1 MKKVLVLFMFAALIA
16 GAAYAQET
24 TGTARAVVT
33 DPDGAALPG
42 VTVAISDPDIGLQR
56 TGISDARGI
65 VGFRALPPGT
75 YQLTATLDGFQT
87 YKSSFQVNLGS
98 ETNFDFQMKLGAI
111 TDVIEVTGEAP
122 LVDVSST
129 VAGLTVSTDDLNA
142 KMPVQREASYV
153 ALLAPATVTGDTA
166 FNGYTPGQNNI
177 SMSGAS
183 VAENSYQVNG
193 LNITNFRNG
202 IGSTMVPMEF
212 VEEMQ
217 VKTGGYE
224 AEFGRSTGG
233 VINMVTKSGSN
244 SLHGNFSLYYEP
256 EDLQEQEP
264 DTYLAPNS
272 DETRETME
280 ANASLGGAI
289 LKDKLFY
296 FGFVRYTDNDF
307 LGLSY
312 GQGTRRETSDPYWGG
327 KLDWNITPSHRLEGT
342 YISDDVAVDVTTYDY
357 YIPGVTGEMCA
368 DPSDPAGGMVDC
380 LSLAL
385 RSAPYPSNGY
395 ITDTTGHGVDN
406 RGGDNYI
413 IKYTGI
419 FTENFLLSAQYGDNQ
434 FDRTNKSSGDN
445 SPYAFD
451 LRGGGYIHLG
461 SWVNWSRGNAFD
473 ERKAYR
479 VDADYYMGNH
489 SFRAGVDTEE
499 NNSEDLTSY
508 SGGFRVGYY
517 DSNTSPTGAAVNIRH
532 YFNGGSFDVNS
543 DAAYI
548 QDSWAVTPNLTVNL
562 GVRWEKFENKN
573 SLGQTFIET
582 SDQYA
587 PRLGVIWDPS
597 GEGRSKIYGSYGQY
611 YLPIASN
618 TNIRMAGGEIY
629 ESATYEWDPA
639 QGYNPDGTPVGW
651 TNCGVMNL
659 EGCGNQGSVG
669 NLQTYAVYSDG
680 SVPDPKEVLSFNFDP
695 MSQDEYILGYEK
707 MVGDNWSIGVR
718 GVWREFNKVIEDFTI
733 DDALIAR
740 YGMDVGYGAFEYR
753 LGNPGSSFQ
762 GYFDVDGDGVLDPV
776 SFTADELNYPKPE
789 RKYGALEFTFKR
801 RFADH
806 WMLQG
811 SYTWSHLWGNYEG
824 EVYSDVG
831 QDDAGLTQMFDFPGL
846 MQNSYG
852 NLPQDRRHNLKIFGA
867 YAFDSGLQIGGNF
880 YYHSGRP
887 INALGVYPDADNPAY
902 LYDAAAYFNQGQ
914 PVPRGAAGTTPSIM
928 GIDGM
933 VKYDFQVAGLDM
945 NVRLDVFNIFDNSN
959 PTEVQEYADQDSGA
973 ANPHYLDP
981 THFQQPRRVRLGF
994 GLVF

>member
-42 VTVAISDPDIGLQR
+42 VTVAIADPDIGLQR

-153 ALLAPATVTGDTA
+153 ALLAPSTVTGDTA

-244 SLHGNFSLYYEP
+244 SLHGNFSLFFEP

-264 DTYLAPNS
+264 DTYLSPNS
-272 DETRETME
+272 DETRRTME

-312 GQGTRRETSDPYWGG
+312 SQGARSKTADPYWGG

-342 YISDDVAVDVTTYDY
+342 YISDDVQVDVTTYE
-357 YIPGVTGEMCA
+357 YIPGGDWAPDT
-368 DPSDPAGGMVDC
+368 P
-380 LSLAL
+380 
-385 RSAPYPSNGY
+385 PYPSG
-395 ITDTTGHGVDN
+395 GHIGAKIGAGVDN

-434 FDRTNKSSGDN
+434 FNRTNKSSGDN

-461 SWVNWSRGNAFD
+461 TWVNWSRGNAFD

-489 SFRAGVDTEE
+489 SFRAGVDTEK

-573 SLGQTFIET
+573 SLGQTFIQT

-587 PRLGVIWDPS
+587 PRLGAIWDPS
-597 GEGRSKIYGSYGQY
+597 GEGRSKFYASYGQY

-629 ESATYEWDPA
+629 ESATFEWDPT

-651 TNCGVMNL
+651 TNCGVLNL
-659 EGCGNQGSVG
+659 QGCGNQGSVG

-680 SVPDPKEVLSFNFDP
+680 SMPDPKAVLSFNFKP
-695 MSQDEYILGYEK
+695 MSQDEFILGYEK

-718 GVWREFNKVIEDFTI
+718 GVWREFNEVIEDFTI

-740 YGMDVGYGAFEYR
+740 YGMDVGYGAFAYR

-776 SFTADELNYPKPE
+776 SFTAQELGYPKPV
-789 RKYGALEFTFKR
+789 RKYGAMEFTFKR

-887 INALGVYPDADNPAY
+887 INALGVYPDASNPAY
-902 LYDAAAYFNQGQ
+902 LYDAAAYFNQGR
-914 PVPRGAAGTTPSIM
+914 PVPRGSAGTTPSIM

-945 NVRLDVFNIFDNSN
+945 NVRLDVFNIFNN
-959 PTEVQEYADQDSGA
+959 LNATEVQEYADQDSGA